1 MATSPEPEETERNLR
16 ERLTAAQQLADRY
29 ENELSGERVFRKE
42 LEDRLRSLGSEM
54 DKKVGRFQIEHQALA
69 DKLVAIQDKHK
80 EVYEKMVS
88 KYTNAASTF
97 TRLEDDFIFMKKKY
111 EKLLGMRKL
120 KADELREQMID
131 LPQTVEE
138 LQFLCLQLREE
149 LIDDRA
155 AKEHI
160 MSEFRD
166 ELAITKEQLEEEG
179 RDKKR
184 IENSLT
190 SQLNAVSEELGIAR
204 SQVNAMYVENK
215 EMMERQKM
223 QRSFQ
228 QRIEEL
234 ESQVSALQKERQN
247 LEKSLTES
255 RQRCQTLQNELDTSE
270 TVQKDFVRLSQNLQI
285 QLEKIRQAEQEVR
298 WQFDD
303 DIFNCNNCETEFGT
317 KNQKHHCNHCGKI
330 FCNAC
335 LSQTIPSGPQRRPAK
350 INLDYRMFHL
360 KMIFCPIEN
369 CDKDYLRR
377 YV

>member
-16 ERLTAAQQLADRY
+16 EQLTAAQQLADRY

-54 DKKVGRFQIEHQALA
+54 DKKVGKFQIEHQALA

-80 EVYEKMVS
+80 AVYEKMVS

-97 TRLEDDFIFMKKKY
+97 TRLEDDFIYMKKRY
-111 EKLLGMRKL
+111 EKLLGMRKM

-155 AKEHI
+155 AKEHVA
-160 MSEFRD
+160 SEFRD
-166 ELAITKEQLEEEG
+166 ELAITKDQLDEER
-179 RDKKR
+179 RDKQR
-184 IENSLT
+184 IEDALT
-190 SQLNAVSEELGIAR
+190 AQVNAVSEELAIAR

-223 QRSFQ
+223 QRSYQ

-234 ESQVSALQKERQN
+234 ESQVSSLQKERQN

-303 DIFNCNNCETEFGT
+303 DVFNCNNCESEFGT

-330 FCNAC
+330 FCNTC

-350 INLDYRMFHL
+350 VCEVCHTLLNRDSAPFFS
-360 KMIFCPIEN
+360 KSGNEN
-369 CDKDYLRR
+369 
-377 YV
+377 